1 MRTLREVIAE
11 TTAALTTAGIDSPRL
26 DARVLLAHVMQIE
39 TSQTFTRDD
48 LPLPPH
54 HEAELAKLVQRRMAR
69 EPVSRIFGKREFW
82 GLEFNVTPAT
92 LDPRADTETLVSA
105 VIDHSKRVALNNPR
119 ILDLGTGTGC
129 ILLSLLHALSGSSGI
144 GVDISE
150 AALHVAAGNASKLQ
164 LSHRASFARMSW
176 ADALA
181 GPFDIVTS
189 NPPYLSDDDMRNLS
203 PEVRYDP
210 TRALDG
216 GGDGLDCYRAIVSDI
231 KRLVRNPAVVAL
243 EVGAGQAEQ
252 VARLVAGAGLRVV
265 EIRSDLSAIPRC
277 VVAEI

>member
-11 TTAALTTAGIDSPRL
+11 TTTALTTAGIDSPRL

-92 LDPRADTETLVSA
+92 LDPRDDTETLVSA

-150 AALHVAAGNASKLQ
+150 AALQVAAGNASKLQ

-181 GPFDIVTS
+181 GPFGIVTS

-210 TRALDG
+210 IRALDG